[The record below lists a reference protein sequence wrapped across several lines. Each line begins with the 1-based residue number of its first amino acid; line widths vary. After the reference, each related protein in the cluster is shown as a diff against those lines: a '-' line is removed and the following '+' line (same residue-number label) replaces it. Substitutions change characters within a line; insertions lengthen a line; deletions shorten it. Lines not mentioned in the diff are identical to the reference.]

1 MKIIEKYL
9 LGKTGNPEL
18 CEDGI
23 VITDAFAAV
32 IDGATS
38 AGASSFCNGK
48 RSGRIA
54 MELVSKAIE
63 GLEPDADQDTAAKVI
78 NKAIMDFYEQQGVMN
93 KVTDDPR
100 LRCYASAVIYSEPR
114 SEIWFL
120 GDSQALIDG
129 KRFCYEDPS
138 DEIFQKLRAFLIAA
152 RIQNKE
158 TTYEKLLEHDTVRDE
173 IYPMMNYQTFLNNSS
188 YRGSFRYS
196 SLNGFPIEPEF
207 LKCIK
212 LSPHVHQ
219 IVLASDGYPFLMM
232 SLEESEK
239 QLSEL
244 IQKDPLLCTDFM
256 ATKGCVKGNLS
267 FDDRAYIRLEP

>member
-38 AGASSFCNGK
+38 TGASSFCNGK
-48 RSGRIA
+48 RSGRVA

-63 GLEPDADQDTAAKVI
+63 SLKPECNQETAVKVM
-78 NKAIMDFYEQQGVMN
+78 NNSIMDFYQKQNVIS
-93 KVTDDPR
+93 KVTEDPR
-100 LRCYASAVIYSEPR
+100 LRCYASAVLYSSSR
-114 SEIWFL
+114 REIWFI

-152 RIQNKE
+152 RIQSKE

-173 IYPMMNYQTFLNNSS
+173 IYPLMNYQTFLNNSS
-188 YRGSFRYS
+188 YRGAFRFS

-207 LKCIK
+207 LRCIK
-212 LSPHVHQ
+212 IGQTVHE
-219 IVLASDGYPFLMM
+219 IVLASDGYPFLMPTF
-232 SLEESEK
+232 EESEK
-239 QLSEL
+239 RLSSL
-244 IQKDPLLCTDFM
+244 LVSDPLLCSDFM
-256 ATKGCVKGNLS
+256 ATKGCMKGNLS
-267 FDDRAYIRLEP
+267 FDDRSYIRLEP